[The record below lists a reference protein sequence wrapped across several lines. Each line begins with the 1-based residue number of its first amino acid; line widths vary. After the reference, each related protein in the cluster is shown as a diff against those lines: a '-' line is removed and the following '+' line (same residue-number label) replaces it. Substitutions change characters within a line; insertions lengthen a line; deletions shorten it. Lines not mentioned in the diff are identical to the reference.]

1 MNKPDI
7 HNGRLPAEEYRRNF
21 ADIKPPLSDYQAH
34 IEASRCLY
42 CEAAPCIPA
51 CPTGINIPSFINR
64 IATDN
69 IDGAAQAILDAN
81 ILGGS
86 CARVCP
92 TEVLCEQ
99 ACVRNHEP
107 ECRPVKIG
115 LLQRYAIDNRQ
126 SAKHPFTRQ
135 PDTGKTIA
143 VVGAGPAG
151 LSCAHY
157 LARQGHNITLF
168 DAREKPGGL
177 NEFGIAYYKL
187 VDSYARQEVDF
198 ILEIGGICPEY
209 GCRLGQNLSLDQL
222 RAQFDA
228 VFLGLGLGGCHS
240 LGLPGEAAEG
250 VEDALPAI
258 SSLRQCHD
266 LSQLPVG
273 RRIVVI
279 GGGNTAIDIAC
290 QCKRLGAEDVTIA
303 YRRGPE
309 QMSATGHEQAF
320 ARDNGVRILTWV
332 QPSALETEG
341 GCITAI
347 QLEKTVLD
355 ASGQLQGTGELTTL
369 PVDTLYKA
377 IGQHLLVDAFVNTSD
392 SPAIKGNRIVTDDH
406 FCTSLVN
413 VWAGGDCIDKGE
425 DLTVHA
431 VEHGKRAA
439 RAIDQYL
446 HGGKDNG

>member
-1 MNKPDI
+1 MNRPDI
-7 HNGRLPAEEYRRNF
+7 HSGRLPAEEYRRNF
-21 ADIKPPLSDYQAH
+21 ADIKPALSDYQAH

-99 ACVRNHEP
+99 ACVRNHQP

-126 SAKHPFTRQ
+126 SGDHPFTRL
-135 PDTGKTIA
+135 PETGKTIA

-198 ILEIGGICPEY
+198 IMEIGGICPEY
-209 GCRLGQNLSLDQL
+209 GCQLGQNLSLDQL
-222 RAQFDA
+222 RAQFDG

-258 SSLRQCHD
+258 SILRQCHD

-290 QCKRLGAEDVTIA
+290 QSKRLGAEDVTIA
-303 YRRGPE
+303 YRRGRE

-320 ARDNGVRILTWV
+320 ALDNGVRILTWV

-347 QLEKTVLD
+347 QLEKTVID
-355 ASGQLQGTGELTTL
+355 SSGQLQGTGELTTL
-369 PVDTLYKA
+369 PADTLYKA
-377 IGQHLLVDAFVNTSD
+377 IGQHLLVDSFANTSD
-392 SPAIKGNRIVTDDH
+392 SPAIKDNRIVTDDQ
-406 FCTSLVN
+406 FRTSLVN

-439 RAIDQYL
+439 RAIHQYL
-446 HGGKDNG
+446 KAIPAER

>member
-7 HNGRLPAEEYRRNF
+7 HSGRLSAEEYQRNF
-21 ADIKPPLSDYQAH
+21 ADIKPALSDYEAH

-51 CPTGINIPSFINR
+51 CPTGINIPAFINR

-92 TEVLCEQ
+92 TEILCEQ

-107 ECRPVKIG
+107 ECSPVKIG
-115 LLQRYAIDNRQ
+115 RLQRYAVDNRQ
-126 SAKHPFTRQ
+126 PGEHPFTRL
-135 PDTGKTIA
+135 PETGKAIA

-151 LSCAHY
+151 LACAHH
-157 LARQGHNITLF
+157 LARKGHNITLF

-177 NEFGIAYYKL
+177 NEYGIASYKL

-198 ILEIGGICPEY
+198 VMDIGGICPEY
-209 GCRLGQNLSLDQL
+209 GLQLGHNLSLDQL
-222 RAQFDA
+222 RKQFDS
-228 VFLGLGLGGCHS
+228 VFLGLGLGGSRS
-240 LGLPGEAAEG
+240 LGLQGEEAQG

-258 SSLRQCHD
+258 SSLRQCND
-266 LSQLPVG
+266 LSQLPIG

-290 QCKRLGAEDVTIA
+290 QCKRLGAEDVTIV
-303 YRRGPE
+303 YRRGSE
-309 QMSATGHEQAF
+309 QMSATDHEQAF
-320 ARDNGVRILTWV
+320 ARENGVRILTWL
-332 QPSALETEG
+332 QPSSLVTEG
-341 GCITAI
+341 GYITAV
-347 QLEKTVLD
+347 QLEKTALD
-355 ASGQLQGTGELTTL
+355 ANGKLQGSGELTFL

-377 IGQHLLVDAFVNTSD
+377 IGQYFLVDSFANTNE
-392 SPAIKGNRIVTDDH
+392 SPELNGNRIVTDDN
-406 FCTSLVN
+406 FRTSLVD
-413 VWAGGDCIDKGE
+413 VWAGGDCIDKGK

-439 RAIDQYL
+439 YAIHHYL
-446 HGGKDNG
+446 QGGSDNG

>member
-1 MNKPDI
+1 MKRPDI
-7 HNGRLPAEEYRRNF
+7 DSGRLPAEEYRRNF
-21 ADIKPPLSDYQAH
+21 ADIKPALNDYQAH

-69 IDGAAQAILDAN
+69 IDGAAQVILDAN

-92 TEVLCEQ
+92 TEILCEQ
-99 ACVRNHEP
+99 ACVRHHEP
-107 ECRPVKIG
+107 ECRPVRIG
-115 LLQRYAIDNRQ
+115 RLQRYAVDNRQ
-126 SAKHPFTRQ
+126 SRDHPFTRL
-135 PDTGKTIA
+135 PETGKTIA

-151 LSCAHY
+151 LTCAHH
-157 LARQGHNITLF
+157 LAREGHNITLY
-168 DAREKPGGL
+168 DAQTQPGGL
-177 NEFGIAYYKL
+177 NEYGIASYKL
-187 VDSYARQEVDF
+187 VDNYARQEVEF
-198 ILEIGGICPEY
+198 IMEIGGIRPEY

-222 RAQFDA
+222 RKQFDA

-240 LGLPGEAAEG
+240 LGLQGEAAQG
-250 VEDALPAI
+250 VEDALPTI
-258 SSLRQCHD
+258 SRLRQCND
-266 LSQLPVG
+266 LNQLPVG

-290 QCKRLGAEDVTIA
+290 QYRRLGAEEVTIA
-303 YRRGPE
+303 YRRGRE
-309 QMSATGHEQAF
+309 QMSATDHEQAF

-347 QLEKTVLD
+347 RLEKTTMD
-355 ASGQLQGTGELTTL
+355 ACGQLQGTGELITL

-377 IGQHLLVDAFVNTSD
+377 IGQHLLVESFANTRESPEVN
-392 SPAIKGNRIVTDDH
+392 GNRIVTDDNLR
-406 FCTSLVN
+406 TSLFN
-413 VWAGGDCIDKGE
+413 VWAGGDCIDKGK

-439 RAIDQYL
+439 HAIHQYL
-446 HGGKDNG
+446 RVIPAER